1 MLFGG
6 QMLKSLK
13 MILISSFFLGC
24 FFVDCTE
31 IRTEN
36 VSEKHLL
43 VITGVTK
50 GVGRA
55 LASEF
60 ANRGWAIA
68 GCGRSA
74 KQIQELQNEY
84 GPKHLFSVV
93 DITDDASV
101 ARWAKEVSLKMGS
114 PSILINNAAL
124 INEPNVLWKVPASE
138 FSEVMNINV
147 IGTVNILRHFTPLM
161 IQRGK
166 GLIVN
171 VSSGWGVS
179 GEEKFSPY
187 CASKFAIEG
196 LTQSLARELPQGLT
210 VVALAPGVINTDMLK
225 KALPEWANQYPT
237 AEQRAK
243 ILVPIIL
250 NIKPSDSGKHLSTPE
265 HT

>member
-1 MLFGG
+1 
-6 QMLKSLK
+6 MLKSIK
-13 MILISSFFLGC
+13 FIFTFSFFFGC
-24 FFVDCTE
+24 FFAECQE
-31 IRTEN
+31 IRL
-36 VSEKHLL
+36 EKDMEKNLL

-55 LASEF
+55 LVSEF

-74 KQIQELQNEY
+74 SVIQELQNDY
-84 GPKHLFSVV
+84 GPGHLFSVV

-101 ARWAKEVSLKMGS
+101 AKWAKEVSLKMGS

-124 INEPNVLWKVPASE
+124 INQPNLLWEVPSSE
-138 FSEVMNINV
+138 FAEVISTNV
-147 IGTVNILRHFTPLM
+147 IGTVNILRHFTPIM

-171 VSSGWGVS
+171 ISSGWGIT
-179 GEEKFSPY
+179 GERMFSPY

-196 LTQSLARELPQGLT
+196 LTQSLAHELPQGLT

-225 KALPEWANQYPT
+225 KALPDEANQFPT

-243 ILVPIIL
+243 ILVPFIL
-250 NIKPSDSGKHLSTPE
+250 NIQPNDSGKHLSTPRQ
-265 HT
+265 